1 MEDQEKKGN
10 NERKVIV
17 NGITRFENIP
27 EKDVIALVSAL
38 VTSMKE
44 YMDKR

>member
-10 NERKVIV
+10 IERKVIV
-17 NGITRFENIP
+17 SGITRLDNIP
-27 EKDVIALVSAL
+27 EKDINAFVFAL